1 MANGPNPYAPCS
13 KPCAI
18 GARSVYSRRVT
29 HGCVVLVND
38 PMTNSHALQNVG
50 KMRKYVRIDQ
60 ETFADLNIL
69 FDRVADTLGTIA
81 PVLELAKDKNATE
94 KKRHLRAVLDLAF
107 RGHHALKAFSRQ
119 WALVLEENEK
129 PLYWARMEDF
139 ADIFQEA
146 KQITI
151 PKPPLASAGN
161 TGADYTLCK
170 VVSTDPTPDS
180 GSVLAEETHGLG

>member
-1 MANGPNPYAPCS
+1 
-13 KPCAI
+13 
-18 GARSVYSRRVT
+18 
-29 HGCVVLVND
+29 VLVDD
-38 PMTNSHALQNVG
+38 PMKNSRTLENVG

-81 PVLELAKDKNATE
+81 PVLELAKNKSATE

-107 RGHHALKAFSRQ
+107 RGHHALKAFSQQ

-129 PLYWARMEDF
+129 PLYWAHMEDF

-146 KQITI
+146 KQTTI

-170 VVSTDPTPDS
+170 VVGTDPTPNSDA
-180 GSVLAEETHGLG
+180 VIAEATPDLG

>member
-1 MANGPNPYAPCS
+1 MN
-13 KPCAI
+13 
-18 GARSVYSRRVT
+18 
-29 HGCVVLVND
+29 
-38 PMTNSHALQNVG
+38 NSHALQNVR
-50 KMRKYVRIDQ
+50 KMRKYARIDQ
-60 ETFADLNIL
+60 ETLAELSIL

-94 KKRHLRAVLDLAF
+94 KKRHLQAVVDLAF

-119 WALVLEENEK
+119 WALVLEENAK
-129 PLYWARMEDF
+129 PRYFSRMEDF

-151 PKPPLASAGN
+151 PKPPLTSAGS

-170 VVSTDPTPDS
+170 AVSTGPTPKSDA
-180 GSVLAEETHGLG
+180 VITETTHDLS